1 MTTSGIH
8 EKNSPRKNESA
19 TAEPALGHCANGGRH
34 CSQPRWLTPPAQ
46 GGASGGGTRANDP
59 PPTDRYLRVR
69 QLLLASS
76 LALASVVAGTAF
88 AKSPEPSA
96 PSPAAQADA
105 AQRSPA
111 ANDAVQVVN
120 AFMTALAGGR
130 LEAARQL
137 MTPDAMVLANGHVL
151 GDRDTYINGAAKGD
165 AVALGTVEHKLLRRD
180 VKAGANL
187 GWVVSE
193 TTLRQPNGASAVEVM
208 TETMLLTR
216 TADGWKI
223 THIHWSGRHAG

>member
-1 MTTSGIH
+1 M
-8 EKNSPRKNESA
+8 
-19 TAEPALGHCANGGRH
+19 
-34 CSQPRWLTPPAQ
+34 
-46 GGASGGGTRANDP
+46 
-59 PPTDRYLRVR
+59 R

-96 PSPAAQADA
+96 PSPAAQADV
-105 AQRSPA
+105 QRSPA
-111 ANDAVQVVN
+111 ANEAVQVVDT
-120 AFMTALAGGR
+120 FLTALAGGR

-193 TTLRQPNGASAVEVM
+193 SSLRYPNNASAVEVM

>member
-1 MTTSGIH
+1 M
-8 EKNSPRKNESA
+8 
-19 TAEPALGHCANGGRH
+19 
-34 CSQPRWLTPPAQ
+34 
-46 GGASGGGTRANDP
+46 
-59 PPTDRYLRVR
+59 R

-76 LALASVVAGTAF
+76 LVLASVVAGTAY
-88 AKSPEPSA
+88 AKSPEPSV

-111 ANDAVQVVN
+111 ANEAVQVVD
-120 AFMTALAGGR
+120 AFLTALAGGR
-130 LEAARQL
+130 LDAARQL
-137 MTPDAMVLANGHVL
+137 MTPDAVVLANGLVL

-165 AVALGTVEHKLLRRD
+165 AAALGTVQRELLRRD